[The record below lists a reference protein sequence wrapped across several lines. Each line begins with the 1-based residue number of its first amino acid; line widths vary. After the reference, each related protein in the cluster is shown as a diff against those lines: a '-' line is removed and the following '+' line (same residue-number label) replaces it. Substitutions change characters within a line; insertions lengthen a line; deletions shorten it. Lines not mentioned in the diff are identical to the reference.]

1 MRKVH
6 ATYAAALMALAGSL
20 AGCSA
25 TSPPVRRQA
34 AKPAFSINGGTACI
48 PTPASPAT
56 KDPNAWFVQARKEWK
71 LGEETDAADVGLCWE
86 KAALDLNSIGSI
98 QAPGIN
104 GFATAARELQRLTLL
119 PDSMETAAQMA
130 EGQNLI
136 RRLNAFFGTKGG
148 YGVAASTPTTTTT
161 SPSKQ
166 LPISVESDN
175 QMQAAGNLGPSS
187 SILIPVSC
195 EQTGTTITAK
205 GTYQGGFAPNL
216 YNRYGDIV
224 ELYVFGASFT
234 GYPQGPQLAASSA
247 KDSPAIGGYGS
258 WRVST
263 TVNLAGYEPARCVIA
278 AQPTHDLQSAP

>member
-1 MRKVH
+1 ME
-6 ATYAAALMALAGSL
+6 AG
-20 AGCSA
+20 
-25 TSPPVRRQA
+25 RRDGRRRRG
-34 AKPAFSINGGTACI
+34 I
-48 PTPASPAT
+48 
-56 KDPNAWFVQARKEWK
+56 V
-71 LGEETDAADVGLCWE
+71 LGESGFGPQQHRVYPGTRNQWFCNRSQGIATLDVTSRLHGNRSADGRGAE
-86 KAALDLNSIGSI
+86 PHSAL
-98 QAPGIN
+98 
-104 GFATAARELQRLTLL
+104 EC
-119 PDSMETAAQMA
+119 
-130 EGQNLI
+130 
-136 RRLNAFFGTKGG
+136 FFGTKGG

>member
-1 MRKVH
+1 
-6 ATYAAALMALAGSL
+6 MALAGSL

-136 RRLNAFFGTKGG
+136 RRLNAFLAQRADTG
-148 YGVAASTPTTTTT
+148 SR
-161 SPSKQ
+161 
-166 LPISVESDN
+166 
-175 QMQAAGNLGPSS
+175 QAL
-187 SILIPVSC
+187 
-195 EQTGTTITAK
+195 QR
-205 GTYQGGFAPNL
+205 Q
-216 YNRYGDIV
+216 RRHH
-224 ELYVFGASFT
+224 
-234 GYPQGPQLAASSA
+234 
-247 KDSPAIGGYGS
+247 
-258 WRVST
+258 RVSSCPFRL
-263 TVNLAGYEPARCVIA
+263 NQIIKCR
-278 AQPTHDLQSAP
+278 QPEISDRRRRS